1 MGRGNQLNHN
11 LRIREFSLLGHSNLV
26 EVAMNI
32 AGL

>member
-1 MGRGNQLNHN
+1 MGRGNQLSHN
-11 LRIREFSLLGHSNLV
+11 LRIHELLLLGDNNLV